1 MYMFVT
7 NKRVH
12 VLMFGITKTG
22 AAHPE
27 QCKQS
32 GRVDKNIR
40 KHKQGQ
46 NKPNLT
52 GDKEKDRDLQKLQRT
67 QKGKKVAPV
76 VRPRGNII
84 QEFEHGSTR
93 CLEKCNSYFC
103 VYCLLRFYVIVV
115 LFLIIVFIVFN
126 DPWWQQSSL
135 EPSSLQ

>member
-22 AAHPE
+22 SAHPE

-93 CLEKCNSYFC
+93 CLEKCNSCFC
-103 VYCLLRFYVIVV
+103 VYCLLWFCS
-115 LFLIIVFIVFN
+115 FISYYCVYT
-126 DPWWQQSSL
+126 
-135 EPSSLQ
+135 

>member
-1 MYMFVT
+1 
-7 NKRVH
+7 
-12 VLMFGITKTG
+12 MFGITKTG
-22 AAHPE
+22 SAHPE

-52 GDKEKDRDLQKLQRT
+52 GDKEKDRDLQELQST

-93 CLEKCNSYFC
+93 CLEKCNSVILCLLSFTVLCYCSFISYYC
-103 VYCLLRFYVIVV
+103 VYCIYYL
-115 LFLIIVFIVFN
+115 
-126 DPWWQQSSL
+126 
-135 EPSSLQ
+135 